1 MIENLYFLIHPL
13 CYAGCEDEGR
23 CPMPEVSFRTYL
35 EYERKVLAKWNEAIS
50 KLASN
55 EVLVLLPIGS
65 TKSQRALEERAQDTL
80 GARCVVVRAT
90 PCASG
95 EFLPGLDNAFKAGV
109 ADDLMA
115 AFQARGYEWPAQD
128 MKVAVFS
135 RAYAREIESA
145 LRKRGLA
152 FDSETVRA
160 EAWGESFEGCVT
172 KWSNGIGVYLHLS
185 NPIEKNFEMTVPD
198 APFSLR
204 SRFVECVPLAND
216 VRLFLFKGRE
226 GHPIGL
232 FLKASHRVWNRPFFV
247 HLPADPQVFEVKK
260 KMGETIWPVEDR
272 NVSTEEVVK
281 VPIYGGSY
289 SDEPTY
295 ILAKELALSEFRE
308 RLVEAVILE

>member
-1 MIENLYFLIHPL
+1 
-13 CYAGCEDEGR
+13 
-23 CPMPEVSFRTYL
+23 MPEVSFRTYL

-50 KLASN
+50 RLGSN
-55 EVLVLLPIGS
+55 EALVLLPIGS
-65 TKSQRALEERAQDTL
+65 SKSQRALEERAQNVL

-90 PCASG
+90 PSASG
-95 EFLPGLDNAFKAGV
+95 EFLPGVDNAFKAGV

-115 AFQARGYEWPAQD
+115 AFQTRGYEWPAQD

-145 LRKRGLA
+145 LREQGLA
-152 FDSETVRA
+152 FDPETVRT

-172 KWSNGIGVYLHLS
+172 KWSNGIGAYLYLS

-198 APFSLR
+198 APFILR

-216 VRLFLFKGRE
+216 VRLFLFEGRE

-232 FLKASHRVWNRPFFV
+232 FLKASHRVWDRPFFV

-260 KMGETIWPVEDR
+260 KMGKTIWPVE
-272 NVSTEEVVK
+272 EAEGIVK
-281 VPIYGGSY
+281 VPVYGGSY

-295 ILAKELALSEFRE
+295 IFGNRISLSAFRE
-308 RLVEAVILE
+308 RLVEAVISE

>member
-1 MIENLYFLIHPL
+1 MIDKLVFLIHPL

-23 CPMPEVSFRTYL
+23 CPMPEASFRAYL
-35 EYERKVLAKWNEAIS
+35 EYERKIWVKWNEAIS
-50 KLASN
+50 KLASK
-55 EVLVLLPIGS
+55 EALVLLPIGS
-65 TKSQRALEERAQDTL
+65 TKSQRALEEQAQNVL

-90 PCASG
+90 ASVSG
-95 EFLPGLDNAFKAGV
+95 EFLPGLDDAFKTGV
-109 ADDLMA
+109 ADDLVA

-135 RAYAREIESA
+135 RAYARQIESA
-145 LRKRGLA
+145 LREQGLA
-152 FDSETVRA
+152 FDPETMQT

-172 KWSNGIGVYLHLS
+172 KWSNGIGAYLYLS

-198 APFSLR
+198 APFILR
-204 SRFVECVPLAND
+204 SRFVECVALAND
-216 VRLFLFKGRE
+216 VRLFLFE
-226 GHPIGL
+226 GNDMQPIGL
-232 FLKASHRVWNRPFFV
+232 FLKVSHRVWDRPLFV

-281 VPIYGGSY
+281 VPIYGGSN

-295 ILAKELALSEFRE
+295 ILAKELVLSEFRE
-308 RLVEAVILE
+308 RLVEAVISE